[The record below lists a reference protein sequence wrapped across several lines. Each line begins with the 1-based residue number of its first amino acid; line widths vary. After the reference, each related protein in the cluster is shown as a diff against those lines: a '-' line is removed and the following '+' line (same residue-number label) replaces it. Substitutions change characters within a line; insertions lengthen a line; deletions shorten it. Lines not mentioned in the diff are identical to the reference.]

1 MRPQQ
6 IKSRISGISRF
17 EFAVVVVVVSFVV
30 LPLFAALSRYQGIVE
45 RQQMENDVRDMRTFL
60 NLKLLDLMLSNRKA
74 DIEHL
79 AGSNPITLLERTPKD
94 YLGELAHAPEQ
105 RVNGWFF
112 DATRRVLVYRP
123 SSFSFPYRDDERG
136 ELVWQ
141 LQQIK
146 GSEMSIRL
154 VSMDTKG

>member
-1 MRPQQ
+1 MKLRQ
-6 IKSRISGISRF
+6 IKSRIGGISRF
-17 EFAVVVVVVSFVV
+17 EFAIVVIVVSVIA
-30 LPLFAALSRYQGIVE
+30 LPLIAALSRYQGIAE

-74 DIEHL
+74 DIERL
-79 AGSNPITLLERTPKD
+79 AGSNPITLLERVPKD
-94 YLGELAHAPEQ
+94 YLGELGRAPEQ
-105 RVNGWFF
+105 GAGGWFF

-123 SSFSFPYRDDERG
+123 LSFSFPYRDDEGR
-136 ELVWQ
+136 ELIWR

-154 VSMDTKG
+154 VTVAAKG